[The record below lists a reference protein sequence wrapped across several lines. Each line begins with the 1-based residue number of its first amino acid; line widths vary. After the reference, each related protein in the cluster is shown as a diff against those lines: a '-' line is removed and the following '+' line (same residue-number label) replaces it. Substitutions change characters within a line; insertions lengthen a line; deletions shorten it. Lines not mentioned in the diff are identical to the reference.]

1 MTESA
6 STPAGI
12 ARRTLW
18 RGGPQVGAIG
28 LGCMGMSWAYTPAER
43 DDDRSVALIH
53 AAIDAG
59 VTLIDTADVYG
70 PFHNETLVGRA
81 LAGRRD
87 EVTLATKVGLV
98 TEGAGHPVERDGRPE
113 HVRSAVE
120 ASLQRLGTD
129 VIDLYQL
136 HRVDEL
142 VPVAETWGAMAE
154 LVSAGLVRA
163 IGMSEVD
170 VATLEQAQAIHP
182 VATVQSE
189 LSLWTRDPLSEVLPW
204 CAAHG
209 TGFIPFSPLGR
220 GFLTGTMPTV
230 AADDFRSGLP
240 RFTEQAQAANQ
251 VIVDEVRAVAQRLGA
266 TPAQVALAWCL
277 AQGEN
282 VVPIPG
288 TRRLER
294 LAENAAAAG
303 VVLDVGTLAA
313 LDALPAPVGARY

>member
-1 MTESA
+1 MTEPGSKP
-6 STPAGI
+6 TGI
-12 ARRTLW
+12 ASRTLW
-18 RGGPQVGAIG
+18 QNGPRVGAIG

-43 DDDRSVALIH
+43 DDERSVALIH

-98 TEGAGHPVERDGRPE
+98 TEGAGHPIERDGRPE

-136 HRVDEL
+136 HRVDEK

-170 VATLEQAQAIHP
+170 VTTLEQAHAIHP

-189 LSLWTRDPLSEVLPW
+189 LSLWTRDPLGEVLPW
-204 CAAHG
+204 CEAHG
-209 TGFIPFSPLGR
+209 AGFIPFSPLGR

-230 AADDFRSGLP
+230 ASDDFRSGLP
-240 RFTEQAQAANQ
+240 RFTEQAQEANQ
-251 VIVDEVRAVAQRLGA
+251 VIVDAVREVARRIGA

-277 AQGEN
+277 AQGER

-294 LAENAAAAG
+294 LAENTAAAG
-303 VVLDVGTLAA
+303 LSLDDETRAA
-313 LDALPAPVGARY
+313 LDALPPPVGARY